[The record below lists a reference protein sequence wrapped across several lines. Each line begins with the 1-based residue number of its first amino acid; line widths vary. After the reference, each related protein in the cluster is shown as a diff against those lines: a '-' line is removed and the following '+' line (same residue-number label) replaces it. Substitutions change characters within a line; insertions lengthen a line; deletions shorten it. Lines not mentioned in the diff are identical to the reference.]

1 MGTPSVLQ
9 VEPDPSFTRNVIAAG
24 AGDLKKCCLECGVC
38 TAACDLAPEEAPF
51 PRQQMV
57 YAQWGLEEK
66 ALGDPAIWLCHDCGD
81 CTERCPKGAR
91 PGDVMAALRREAIKA
106 YAFPRFMGELVA
118 KPQGLLVL
126 LALPMLIFAAIARW
140 APRGAATP
148 QLEFANVFPIP
159 TLEALFFTV
168 AGLVV
173 VMFGLSLRQMLAAW
187 SRGGKGSGILPG
199 LLPAF
204 RAVVTH
210 ERFVKCRQGRSRYL
224 GHLLTFWGFAGLA
237 MMGTAVGV
245 GTMLGVMRTPLP
257 IGSPFKL
264 FANLC
269 AVVILAGATILLVD
283 RFRDVEKFRHSTY
296 FDWFFVLT
304 LAGVAFTGVLSEL
317 LRLGQF
323 AQAMYGIYYVH
334 LVLIFALFLYA
345 PYSKFAHLLYRA
357 VAMAYS
363 NGSGKTDAGQRDYPT
378 ERG

>member
-1 MGTPSVLQ
+1 
-9 VEPDPSFTRNVIAAG
+9 
-24 AGDLKKCCLECGVC
+24 
-38 TAACDLAPEEAPF
+38 
-51 PRQQMV
+51 
-57 YAQWGLEEK
+57 
-66 ALGDPAIWLCHDCGD
+66 
-81 CTERCPKGAR
+81 
-91 PGDVMAALRREAIKA
+91 MAALRREAIKA

>member
-1 MGTPSVLQ
+1 MGMPSVLQ
-9 VEPDPSFTRNVIAAG
+9 VEPDLSFTRDVIAAG
-24 AGDLKKCCLECGVC
+24 ADDLKKCCLECGVC

-51 PRQQMV
+51 PRQQMI
-57 YAQWGLEEK
+57 YAQWGLPEK
-66 ALGDPAIWLCHDCGD
+66 ALGDPAIWLCYDCGD
-81 CTERCPKGAR
+81 CTAQCPKGAR
-91 PGDVMAALRREAIKA
+91 PGDVMAALRREAVKV

-118 KPQGLLVL
+118 KPQGIVAL
-126 LALPMLIFAAIARW
+126 LALPLLIFTAIALW
-140 APRGAATP
+140 APRGTPTP

-173 VMFGLSLRQMLAAW
+173 VMFGLSLRRMLAAW
-187 SRGGKGSGILPG
+187 SKGGKRSGILPG

-210 ERFVKCRQGRSRYL
+210 ERFVKCRQSRNRYL

-237 MMGTAVGV
+237 VMGTAVGM

-257 IGSPFKL
+257 LASPFKL

-283 RFRDVEKFRHSTY
+283 RFRDPERFRHSTY
-296 FDWFFVLT
+296 FDWFLVLI
-304 LAGVAFTGVLSEL
+304 LAGVALTGVLSEL

-323 AQAMYGIYYVH
+323 AQVMYGVYFVH

-345 PYSKFAHLLYRA
+345 PYSKFAHLLYRT

-363 NGSGKTDAGQRDYPT
+363 NGAGKSGTGQGST
-378 ERG
+378 FAERG

>member
-1 MGTPSVLQ
+1 MPSVLQ
-9 VEPDPSFTRNVIAAG
+9 VEPNPSFTRNVIAAG

-51 PRQQMV
+51 PRQQMI

-66 ALGDPAIWLCHDCGD
+66 ALGDPAIWLCHGCGD
-81 CTERCPKGAR
+81 CTAQCPKGAR

-118 KPQGLLVL
+118 KPQGLLAL
-126 LALPMLIFAAIARW
+126 LALPALIFAAIALW
-140 APRGAATP
+140 APRGNPAP
-148 QLEFANVFPIP
+148 QLEFANMFPIP

-168 AGLVV
+168 SGLVV
-173 VMFGLSLRQMLAAW
+173 VMFILSLRRMLAAW
-187 SRGGKGSGILPG
+187 SRGGKRSGILPG

-210 ERFVKCRQGRSRYL
+210 ERFAQCRQGRRRYL
-224 GHLLTFWGFAGLA
+224 GHFLTFWGFTGLA
-237 MMGTAVGV
+237 LMGTTVGV

-257 IGSPFKL
+257 LGSPFKL
-264 FANLC
+264 SANVC
-269 AVVILAGATILLVD
+269 AVVILAGAVILLAD
-283 RFRDVEKFRHSTY
+283 RFRDAGKLQHSTY

-304 LAGVAFTGVLSEL
+304 LAGVAFTGVFSEL
-317 LRLGQF
+317 LRLGQI
-323 AQAMYGIYYVH
+323 AQVMYGVYFVH

-345 PYSKFAHLLYRA
+345 PYSKFAHLLYRT
-357 VAMAYS
+357 VAMACS
-363 NGSGKTDAGQRDYPT
+363 NGSGKSATSQGSTFA